1 MRYFF
6 DVNAK
11 TSVEY
16 DYSGRWLNSLHLAQ
30 EMAELIAM
38 DLACTRVDQ
47 SFATEV
53 QVRDAVGQ
61 QLFSVP
67 VQMMDAI
74 TT

>member
-16 DYSGRWLNSLHLAQ
+16 DFSGRWLNNLHQAQ
-30 EMAELIAM
+30 ELAELIAM
-38 DLACTRVDQ
+38 DLACMQVDH

-53 QVRDAVGQ
+53 QVRDAAGL

-67 VQMMDAI
+67 VQMTDAI
-74 TT
+74 AA

>member
-1 MRYFF
+1 
-6 DVNAK
+6 
-11 TSVEY
+11 
-16 DYSGRWLNSLHLAQ
+16 
-30 EMAELIAM
+30 
-38 DLACTRVDQ
+38 VDQ